1 MFDGVSSLLISHLI
15 SASFMKKS
23 VSTSVLG
30 HEALLLLTAIIW
42 GLAFVAQRAGMESM
56 EPFTFN
62 GIRFLLGSVS
72 LIPVIYL
79 LRRNKKKLDFPKPK
93 QILISGLL
101 AGLVLFIAAS
111 LQQVGMVYTTA
122 GNGGFIT
129 SLYVVI
135 VPLMGLAFGLK
146 VNIQT
151 WTGTFLAIAG
161 LYFLSVTAGFTILW
175 GDILVFVSAF
185 FWAAHVLI
193 IGYYS
198 NKTDVL
204 WLAVVQFAMTGVLSL
219 VVAVSVETI
228 SFTGIQDGAIPIFY
242 GGLMSVG
249 VAYTLQIIGQQ
260 KAIAAH
266 AAIILSLEALFAALG
281 GWVILNETFTTRQM
295 LGGSLMLIGLVLSQ
309 IRIKKDKSCV

>member
-1 MFDGVSSLLISHLI
+1 
-15 SASFMKKS
+15 MKKTIS
-23 VSTSVLG
+23 SSVLG

-42 GLAFVAQRAGMESM
+42 GLAFVAQRAGMESIG
-56 EPFTFN
+56 PFTFN
-62 GIRFLLGSVS
+62 GIRFILGSVS
-72 LIPVIYL
+72 LLPLIFIF
-79 LRRNKKKLDFPKPK
+79 RKKNEKCENLTKK
-93 QILISGLL
+93 SILFSGII
-101 AGLVLFIAAS
+101 AGITLFVAAS

-135 VPLMGLAFGLK
+135 VPIIGLFFGLR
-146 VNIQT
+146 VNNQT
-151 WTGTFLAIAG
+151 WAGTVLAIIG
-161 LYFLSVTAGFTILW
+161 LYFLSVNANFTIQM
-175 GDILVFVSAF
+175 GDLLVLASAF

-204 WLAVVQFAMTGVLSL
+204 WLAVVQFAATGILSL
-219 VVAVSVETI
+219 TVAVFSEEI
-228 SFTGIQDGAIPIFY
+228 ILDKIKEAALPILY

-260 KAIAAH
+260 KAIPAH

-281 GWVILNETFTTRQM
+281 GWLILDETFTARQTF
-295 LGGSLMLIGLVLSQ
+295 GGALMLSGLILSQ
-309 IRIKKDKSCV
+309 IVFKKSSLNKLR